1 MPDLLKN
8 KKVTTLHPFRKR
20 KFITFGSRET
30 CLVRDE
36 PWFTWLARNGVE
48 FIDLPNG
55 RIYDYYVSEKDYHLA
70 LEKLRVKMGRNW
82 SQHLK
87 EYHMKKR
94 AVIKTAGDLSLSVK
108 SGEKTKILDKH
119 SKYFQA
125 AYDFNEYIWGAW
137 AVIYRVEPDVMN
149 RIPEE
154 IGLITKLDQ
163 PINFIE
169 MQRDVF
175 RLQVQKWLQKY
186 KWLKMYNP
194 YDPVYTKKD
203 YSKFRKSLN
212 RSELNKQFRELAKT
226 KTDFNKLLKRIKN
239 HSLKQDVLMTH
250 VYAWLKTD
258 RIDVWRESMLELK
271 DFYKYLAK
279 QIPGAT
285 LRDACNMSC
294 QEIRELL
301 DNKNSVSVKE
311 LKKRSNNEALY
322 DARADK
328 LSILYSNKEI
338 GKISQQLTVQAYS
351 ENITG
356 VCASPGQAIGKVS
369 IISHSSDLR
378 KVKNGDV
385 FVAKYT
391 FPTYLPAMAK
401 CSAIVTDDGG
411 MTSHA
416 AIVAR
421 ELKIPCVVGTKN
433 ATSLLKDKDRV
444 EVLATKGLVKKI

>member
-8 KKVTTLHPFRKR
+8 KKATTLHSSAKK

-30 CLVRDE
+30 CLIRDE

-55 RIYDYYVSEKDYHLA
+55 RIYDYYVSEKDYHQA
-70 LEKLRVKMGRNW
+70 LEKLRIKMARNW
-82 SQHLK
+82 SQHLIK
-87 EYHMKKR
+87 YHKKKR
-94 AVIKTAGDLSLSVK
+94 AVIKTACDLRLSVK
-108 SGEKTKILDKH
+108 SGNRSGILDRH
-119 SKYFQA
+119 NKYFQA
-125 AYDFNEYIWGAW
+125 AYDFNEYMWGAW
-137 AVIYRVEPDVMN
+137 AVIYRVEPDVMQE
-149 RIPEE
+149 IPEE
-154 IGLITKLDQ
+154 IGLIAKLDQ
-163 PINFIE
+163 PINFMK

-175 RLQVQKWLQKY
+175 CLPANKWLQEY
-186 KWLKMYNP
+186 QWLKMYNP

-203 YSKFRKSLN
+203 YLKFRKTLK
-212 RSELNKQFRELAKT
+212 RSELKKQFKELAKT
-226 KTDFNKLLKRIKN
+226 KTDFDKLIRQIKN
-239 HSLKQDVLMTH
+239 RSLKQKMLMIH

-258 RIDVWRESMLELK
+258 RIDVWRKSIFELR
-271 DFYKYLAK
+271 DFYQYLA
-279 QIPGAT
+279 QELPGAS
-285 LRDACNMSC
+285 LRDACNLSC

-301 DNKNSVSVKE
+301 NKKRAVSAKE
-311 LKKRSNNEALY
+311 LKKRSKNSALY
-322 DARADK
+322 YAQGNR
-328 LSILYSNKEI
+328 LSILYSNE
-338 GKISQQLTVQAYS
+338 KIRKITKQLTTQAYS

-356 VCASPGQAIGKVS
+356 VCASPGWAVGKVS

-433 ATSLLKDKDRV
+433 ATRLLKDKDRV
-444 EVLATKGLVKKI
+444 EVKATKGLVKKR